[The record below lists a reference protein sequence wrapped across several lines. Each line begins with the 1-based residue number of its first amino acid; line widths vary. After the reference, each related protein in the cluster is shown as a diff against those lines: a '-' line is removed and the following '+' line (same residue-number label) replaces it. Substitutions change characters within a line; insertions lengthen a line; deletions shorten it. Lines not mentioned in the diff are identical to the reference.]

1 MSALNSILPGPP
13 PMRQSICA
21 LALALSA
28 CTARESAPPRSDS
41 ARQAFGDTVATMILD
56 TTLYELRAQL
66 FVKIPNPNR
75 DDESPLADR
84 EVPHPAMPG
93 PHTMDGK
100 LYAELRAL
108 QNLLGDA
115 VQVRVDTVRGH
126 VFVGEPPVLLISHQ
140 HGNATYV
147 PVKLFA

>member
-28 CTARESAPPRSDS
+28 CTARESTPPRSDS
-41 ARQAFGDTVATMILD
+41 ARQAFGDTVAAMLLD

-75 DDESPLADR
+75 DDESPLADQ
-84 EVPHPAMPG
+84 PFNHPATPG
-93 PHTMDGK
+93 PQTRDGTW
-100 LYAELRAL
+100 YAGLATRQTFFGSTFPVPADTTSDPVYAASRPD
-108 QNLLGDA
+108 LLMGRKHA
-115 VQVRVDTVRGH
+115 AAMS
-126 VFVGEPPVLLISHQ
+126 I
-140 HGNATYV
+140 
-147 PVKLFA
+147 